1 MQAVD
6 LKQSY
11 KIGQDA
17 WSEALS
23 NLNAEFGEAVFRSW
37 FSHLTFQEMRD
48 NIMIVTAP
56 SRFIREWIQT
66 NYLKT
71 IQKHIFSINPTI
83 KVIDLRIKPNRAKTI
98 KDEVSN
104 DNALLNA
111 TEKCDVLTYNLDPRF
126 TFENFVWGNSNKVAY
141 ETCRAVAN
149 DFQLTAANNI
159 LFLHSH
165 VGMGKTHLLQ
175 AIAAHIRQS
184 LSGKKVAY
192 LSAEKFMHLYIKSV
206 KANDTLTFK
215 EKLRNADILI
225 VDDIQFICGKTS
237 TQQEFMNIL
246 TALSD
251 SNRKVVVSCDSSP
264 YSLNLDGKNKSRLAG
279 GLVVEIRNAD
289 YELRLQILEAKCRQ
303 LNIQPSVEVME
314 LIATSISSNVRELE
328 AALHKVITHA
338 SISNNQI
345 TLDFVKDVL
354 RDNIS
359 AHNQAISVESI
370 IDAVA
375 AYYNI
380 KATDILSKS
389 RAAKFVTPRQICAL
403 IAKQLTTKSLQ
414 DIGQKLG
421 GRDHATVIYSIKK
434 LEDRTES
441 DKNLACDIAKIMEIF
456 AR

>member
-1 MQAVD
+1 MQAVQ
-6 LKQSY
+6 LQQTY
-11 KIGQDA
+11 KIGQEA

-23 NLNAEFGEAVFRSW
+23 NLNLEYGEAVFKSW

-48 NIMIVTAP
+48 NIMIITAP

-66 NYLKT
+66 NYLKA
-71 IQKHIFSINPTI
+71 IQKHVFSINPTI
-83 KVIDLRIKPNRAKTI
+83 KVIDLRIKPNRAKTA
-98 KDEVSN
+98 KDDPSN
-104 DNALLNA
+104 DNLTEAN
-111 TEKCDVLTYNLDPRF
+111 EKCDVLSYNLDPRF
-126 TFENFVWGNSNKVAY
+126 TFDNFVCGSSNKVAY
-141 ETCRAVAN
+141 ETCRAIAN
-149 DFQLTAANNI
+149 NMQLAAANNI

-175 AIAAHIRQS
+175 AIAAHIKQS
-184 LSGKKVAY
+184 DTARKVAY

-215 EKLRNADILI
+215 EKFRNTDILI
-225 VDDIQFICGKTS
+225 IDDIQFICGKTS

-279 GLVVEIRNAD
+279 GLVVEIRSAD

-303 LNIQPSVEVME
+303 LNVKPSDEVME
-314 LIATSISSNVRELE
+314 LIAKSISSNVRELE
-328 AALHKVITHA
+328 AALHKVITHS
-338 SISNNQI
+338 SISNSPI
-345 TLDFVKDVL
+345 TLEFTKDVL

-359 AHNQAISVESI
+359 AHNQDISVESI
-370 IDAVA
+370 IDTVA

-389 RAAKFVTPRQICAL
+389 RAAVFVTPRQICAL
-403 IAKQLTTKSLQ
+403 LAKQLTTKSLQ

-434 LEDRTES
+434 LEDRTET
-441 DKNLACDIAKIMEIF
+441 DKNLAYDIAKIMEIF
-456 AR
+456 SR